1 MKRGQASMMNRK
13 WYYFSL
19 TLDRWAILLQTRRK
33 RLYRQPFSIQVLR
46 QRRCP
51 SDHEDQGQ
59 VVRCLSRHPPFLN
72 MCSAS
77 IFRILAKFTHILRPS
92 IGDRQDSFVVPHGQR
107 EQPLNRRQMTPM
119 TGWKRSN
126 LADER
131 HVRSCTR
138 PRPPALIHVSRGTAK
153 RRTWTIAVMRSPNDS
168 FEADGRTWATRWCL
182 LSDCRCIARPR

>member
-72 MCSAS
+72 MCSAF
-77 IFRILAKFTHILRPS
+77 ILRILAKFTHILRPS
-92 IGDRQDSFVVPHGQR
+92 IGDRQDSLIVPHGQR
-107 EQPLNRRQMTPM
+107 EQPLNRRQMMQMP
-119 TGWKRSN
+119 GRKRLN
-126 LADER
+126 LAGER

-138 PRPPALIHVSRGTAK
+138 PRPLVLIHVLHGTAK
-153 RRTWTIAVMRSPNDS
+153 RRPWTIAVMRGPNDS
-168 FEADGRTWATRWCL
+168 SETMGAPGRPDDACCPTA
-182 LSDCRCIARPR
+182 AA

>member
-51 SDHEDQGQ
+51 SDHEDQGK
-59 VVRCLSRHPPFLN
+59 VISCFSRHPPFLS

-77 IFRILAKFTHILRPS
+77 FLDILAKLTHILRPS

-107 EQPLNRRQMTPM
+107 EQPLNRRQMTQM
-119 TGWKRSN
+119 AEQERSN

-138 PRPPALIHVSRGTAK
+138 PRPPVLIHVSPGTAK
-153 RRTWTIAVMRSPNDS
+153 RRPWTSAVMRGPNNDS
-168 FEADGRTWATRWCL
+168 EVGGRTWATRWCL